1 MKKITYYVL
10 LTLMSIGFIPASA
23 QSYNDLDE
31 SVNEQIADA
40 AKQQVAQFTDCLS
53 FIVDK
58 EQTAEN
64 RSEFRED
71 ALKLFIGQGEAYD
84 DNVLDKDGNV
94 IDKRP
99 HDPVTMEVTSLRNT
113 KPRKN
118 PMAKYLTNLVN
129 LANNKTYRSVSIIS
143 NKWHDMKVSQ
153 IRKIGQDQYV
163 CDVYFEQVFIS
174 RNGELKVIYTDKT
187 TKRVTVYIKILHTD
201 YGDEFVILLG
211 DIQATETKK
220 NV

>member
-1 MKKITYYVL
+1 MRAIKYYVFL
-10 LTLMSIGFIPASA
+10 ALMLFGFMPASA
-23 QSYNDLDE
+23 QVYNDL
-31 SVNEQIADA
+31 SEQIADA

-58 EQTAEN
+58 EQTAKN
-64 RSEFRED
+64 RNEFRED
-71 ALKLFIGQGEAYD
+71 ALKLFIGQGKVYY
-84 DNVLDKDGNV
+84 DNVLDKDGNI

-99 HDPVTMEVTSLRNT
+99 HKPVTMEVTSLRNP
-113 KPRKN
+113 KPKKKTV
-118 PMAKYLTNLVN
+118 AEYLLNLVN
-129 LANNKTYRSVSIIS
+129 LANQKTYRSVSITS
-143 NKWHDMKVSQ
+143 TQWHDMKVSQ
-153 IRKIGQDQYV
+153 VRKIAEDQYV
-163 CDVYFEQVFIS
+163 CDVYFEQIFES
-174 RNGELKVIYTDKT
+174 RGLENRLIYTDKT

>member
-1 MKKITYYVL
+1 MRKIKYCFILAL
-10 LTLMSIGFIPASA
+10 LLLGFIPVSA
-23 QSYNDLDE
+23 QTYNDL
-31 SVNEQIADA
+31 SEQIADA

-58 EQTAEN
+58 KQTPKN
-64 RSEFRED
+64 RNGFRED
-71 ALKLFIGQGEAYD
+71 ALKLFIGQGNAYY

-99 HDPVTMEVTSLRNT
+99 HKPVTMEVTSLRNT
-113 KPRKN
+113 VPRKKT
-118 PMAKYLTNLVN
+118 MAEYLTNLVS
-129 LANNKTYRSVSIIS
+129 LANRKTYTSVSITS
-143 NKWHDMKVSQ
+143 TKWHDMKVSQ

-163 CDVYFEQVFIS
+163 CDVYFEQVFES
-174 RNGELKVIYTDKT
+174 RGSENILIYTDKT
-187 TKRVTVYIKILHTD
+187 TKRVTVHIKILHTD
-201 YGDEFVILLG
+201 FGDEYVILLG

>member
-1 MKKITYYVL
+1 MKVIKYYVF
-10 LTLMSIGFIPASA
+10 LTLLFIGFIPVSA
-23 QSYNDLDE
+23 QVYNDLSE
-31 SVNEQIADA
+31 SVNKQIADA

-58 EQTAEN
+58 EQKPEN
-64 RSEFRED
+64 RDGFRED
-71 ALKLFIGQGEAYD
+71 ALKLFIGQGKAYD

-99 HDPVTMEVTSLRNT
+99 HEPVTMEVTSLRNP
-113 KPRKN
+113 KPRKR
-118 PMAKYLTNLVN
+118 PMAEYLSNLVE
-129 LANNKTYRSVSIIS
+129 LANNKTYRSVSITS
-143 NKWHDMKVSQ
+143 TQWHDMKVSQ

-163 CDVYFEQVFIS
+163 CVVYFEQVFES
-174 RNGELKVIYTDKT
+174 RGSELKIIYTDKT
-187 TKRVTVYIKILHTD
+187 TKRVTVHIKILHTD